1 MAIHD
6 LSGWQHNHAFDAGNP
21 NAERRTWI
29 VVAITAAAMIAEIVA
44 GWMTGSMALLA
55 DGWHMATHVVALSIA
70 GVAYLLARR
79 WSRDERFTFGTWKIE
94 VLGAFSS
101 ALLLGVVAIAM
112 AVESVHRL
120 INPAPID
127 FAPALGVAAI
137 GLAVNLLSAW
147 VLHAGHD
154 AHGHAEH
161 ERHAHHHPPASQERN
176 QRREDD
182 RAGHDHAAPGPAA
195 HEHAGHDQ
203 AAHDHDHGHAAHGHG
218 HAAHGHGHH
227 HDLNLRS
234 AYLHV
239 VADAF
244 TSVLAIVALAAGLW
258 GGWSWPDPAMGLVG
272 GAMIAWWA
280 KGLLADSARVLL
292 DREMDSP
299 IVSHIRGAIES
310 DNDAEIADLHVWRVG
325 RASYAAV
332 LTVVAHQPLT
342 PAAYRHRLD
351 DIRSLVHVSV
361 EVNRCA
367 HQDCP

>member
-6 LSGWQHNHAFDAGNP
+6 LSVWQHNHAFDAGNP
-21 NAERRTWI
+21 TAERRTWI
-29 VVAITAAAMIAEIVA
+29 VVAITAATMVVEIVA
-44 GWMTGSMALLA
+44 GLLTGSMALLA
-55 DGWHMATHVVALSIA
+55 DGWHMATHVLALSIA
-70 GVAYLLARR
+70 GVAYVLARR
-79 WSRDERFTFGTWKIE
+79 WARDERFTFGTWKIE

-112 AVESVHRL
+112 GVESIHRL
-120 INPAPID
+120 VEPAPID
-127 FAPALGVAAI
+127 FAPALGVAVL
-137 GLAVNLLSAW
+137 GLVVNLLSAW
-147 VLHAGHD
+147 VLHAGHG
-154 AHGHAEH
+154 GHAHSEH
-161 ERHAHHHPPASQERN
+161 EHHAHHH
-176 QRREDD
+176 
-182 RAGHDHAAPGPAA
+182 HPGS
-195 HEHAGHDQ
+195 
-203 AAHDHDHGHAAHGHG
+203 HDHGHADHDHDPGHG
-218 HAAHGHGHH
+218 EHGRRH

-258 GGWSWPDPAMGLVG
+258 AGWTWLDPVMGLVG

-299 IVSHIRGAIES
+299 IVSRIRGAIES

-325 RASYAAV
+325 RESYAAV
-332 LTVVAHQPLT
+332 MTVVAHQPLT
-342 PAAYRHRLD
+342 PAAYRGRLTH
-351 DIRSLVHVSV
+351 IEPLVHISV